1 MNARTALLLAGAL
14 TAAAAWCQSK
24 PEADSLVAQG
34 QRLYLAGDHR
44 GALDALLKAE
54 EGFDA
59 PALQLAIGNAWYKT
73 GDIPRAILHY
83 ERGLRLAPGD
93 PDLLANRDLA
103 ASQVKDR
110 LPGDPDH
117 ALARIWREVKAGS
130 DPDQW
135 ARRALWLMALLCAA
149 IALARLTGRR
159 AIRRTAYAL
168 TGLLG
173 GLLLASTGFAAARKR
188 ALEAHGAAIIM
199 APRMDARAEPREG
212 AKTLFILHKGAK
224 VEVRDTTNG
233 WTEVRLPN
241 GSVGWMPPG
250 SLELV

>member
-1 MNARTALLLAGAL
+1 MIARFAILLW
-14 TAAAAWCQSK
+14 AAATAGPAWCLSK
-24 PEADSLVAQG
+24 PEADSLVAAG

-44 GALDALLKAE
+44 GALDALLQVEA
-54 EGFDA
+54 GFDS
-59 PALQLAIGNAWYKT
+59 PLLQLAIGNAWYKT

-93 PDLLANRDLA
+93 ADLLANRDLA

-117 ALARIWREVKAGS
+117 AVARMWRMLSAGS

-135 ARRALWLMALLCAA
+135 ARRALWLMLLLCIA
-149 IALARLTGRR
+149 IAGARLARRGAFKR
-159 AIRRTAYAL
+159 AAYVLA
-168 TGLLG
+168 GSAAV
-173 GLLLASTGFAAARKR
+173 LLLVSISFAAARAR
-188 ALEAHGAAIIM
+188 ALRTHTSAIIM
-199 APRMDARAEPREG
+199 APRMDARAEPRDG
-212 AKTLFILHKGAK
+212 AKTLFILHKGSK
-224 VEVRDTTNG
+224 VEVRDTANG

-250 SLELV
+250 SLEPI